1 MSSGNR
7 PHGSVTWPQHACW
20 KLMIAESHFAAPLP
34 GPIWACCRPVTP
46 LWFTGYLNRTLML
59 LATPTYNQPPPPHP
73 FPTASFPPPILRHG
87 IAAMPLKVVHVR
99 LTCRNDQESDF
110 RCHVFIVW
118 KKRHSLHLLWC
129 GHKAKRTQEVVA
141 VEAREAGKCTT
152 VRHGSELCTV
162 SAVRCFIS
170 VRSEQSFFFFFKKR
184 KKLKLIKM
192 NHHTFFLFF
201 CSYFTIKCKC
211 QMKWCKKICGK
222 KNRSENK
229 YKHAS
234 KRVKKTNSI
243 GFIYLNKMKK
253 SHKNSFLVFAIKW
266 ISKKKRIFDIV
277 DMLTISRPE
286 VIKRV
291 SWVKCKLGVD
301 SQLRKRCISILKYMV
316 FFSSFHK

>member
-7 PHGSVTWPQHACW
+7 PHGSATWPQHACW

-59 LATPTYNQPPPPHP
+59 LATPTSNHPPRPS
-73 FPTASFPPPILRHG
+73 PTASFPPPVLRRG
-87 IAAMPLKVVHVR
+87 IAGMPLKVAYVR

-170 VRSEQSFFFFFKKR
+170 VRSEQSLKK
-184 KKLKLIKM
+184 KKKKKAQAYKNESSHI
-192 NHHTFFLFF
+192 FF
-201 CSYFTIKCKC
+201 CSFAHIL
-211 QMKWCKKICGK
+211 QLNANVKW
-222 KNRSENK
+222 SD
-229 YKHAS
+229 
-234 KRVKKTNSI
+234 VKKSVE
-243 GFIYLNKMKK
+243 
-253 SHKNSFLVFAIKW
+253 KNEWKQI
-266 ISKKKRIFDIV
+266 
-277 DMLTISRPE
+277 
-286 VIKRV
+286 
-291 SWVKCKLGVD
+291 
-301 SQLRKRCISILKYMV
+301 
-316 FFSSFHK
+316 